1 MSQVSDDT
9 EPATALTDLTLEE
22 LRAYRQE
29 LQSEEDLVSYR
40 RRLLHAQIDLL
51 EAGLSPAS
59 KFSPQDL
66 VRVLTDSVGGA
77 TRRAFVRLPRATLT
91 AIPDLGDVLAT
102 DPDRDD
108 PAQVEQALTQ
118 LRTAEATLTEHRS
131 SLHARLDEATADLIE
146 RYRSNPQSALT
157 VIPRDA

>member
-1 MSQVSDDT
+1 MEWARDET
-9 EPATALTDLTLEE
+9 EPASPLGELTLEE

-40 RRLLHAQIDLL
+40 RRLIHAQIDLL

-66 VRVLTDSVGGA
+66 VRVLTDPGGHA
-77 TRRAFVRLPRATLT
+77 SRRAFVRLPRATLA

-108 PAQVEQALTQ
+108 PAQVAQALTR
-118 LRTAEATLTEHRS
+118 LRTAESGLTEHRS
-131 SLHARLDEATADLIE
+131 SLHARLDESTAELIE
-146 RYRSNPQSALT
+146 RYRRNPTSALT
-157 VIPRDA
+157 VIPEEG